1 MLAPNHN
8 FPDTVHRVSV
18 REDTA
23 TVDVLTLGMGR
34 VDGLSDGVYT
44 MDQLPT
50 HIKEKLA
57 VLSIIEIVDPEYDPT
72 SPNESIKGVGKRIS
86 ESVYWIYED

>member
-1 MLAPNHN
+1 MLAPDHS

-18 REDTA
+18 RGDTS
-23 TVDVLTLGMGR
+23 TVDILTLGMGR
-34 VDGLSDGVYT
+34 VDGLLDGVYT

-57 VLSIIEIVDPEYDPT
+57 VLSIYDPT
-72 SPNESIKGVGKRIS
+72 PPNESIKGVGKRIN

>member
-1 MLAPNHN
+1 MLAPNHKLV
-8 FPDTVHRVSV
+8 DTVHRVSV

-57 VLSIIEIVDPEYDPT
+57 VLSIYDPT
-72 SPNESIKGVGKRIS
+72 PPNESIKGVGKRIS